1 MNKKKILIVDDEPD
15 FVNLV
20 RVRLEANGYEVID
33 ASNGEEGIK
42 KAEEERPDIILLDI
56 MMPKK
61 DGYTLMREL
70 KYKETTKSIPI
81 IALTGK
87 PKMKDLFEIEGI
99 KDYVVKPFEDED
111 LLLRIKKALTP
122 GRGNGQK
129 ENFIS

>member
-1 MNKKKILIVDDEPD
+1 MNKKKILIVDDEPE

-20 RVRLEANGYEVID
+20 RLRLEANGYEVID
-33 ASNGEEGIK
+33 APDGEEGLK
-42 KAEEERPDIILLDI
+42 KAEEGNPDIILLDI

-81 IALTGK
+81 IVITAK
-87 PKMKDLFEIEGI
+87 PDMKDLFEIEGF

-111 LLLRIKKALTP
+111 LLLRIKRALS
-122 GRGNGQK
+122 K
-129 ENFIS
+129 